1 MHNATNIMSEIIM
14 SSVSGLLYG
23 FIKRN
28 DIFERILLIVVLTGF
43 IANILLL
50 ISQIAI
56 YLLYERSSLNNSTK
70 SLAPAQE
77 ISSVNLEIIDTSS
90 VMQINSES
98 EVSIFRTYIDLET
111 RREFETSRSRI
122 SDK

>member
-1 MHNATNIMSEIIM
+1 MSEIIM

-56 YLLYERSSLNNSTK
+56 YLLNERSSLNNSTI
-70 SLAPAQE
+70 SSAPAQE

-90 VMQINSES
+90 VIQTNSDS